1 MNKQRIAIII
11 IAALGAIAT
20 FMPWSTLPVLGSM
33 HGTDTKLWWFSL
45 FFFTVPIIFALIGDK
60 KIELKKDSLYTITVF
75 SILAVAACVF
85 QIYIYKS
92 LGSRAQGPL
101 DAVFASNLSIGFGLY
116 IAILSGIALPVF
128 GFLMKDS
135 NGNKEQTT
143 YKPKR
148 YSSDKI
154 AEKYKTE
161 IIKPLKNEE
170 KIEEPKKE
178 ENKIDKEDH
187 RRFMPKWK
195 TAHNII

>member
-33 HGTDTKLWWFSL
+33 HGTDTKLGWFSL
-45 FFFTVPIIFALIGDK
+45 FFFTVPIILGIVGNK
-60 KIELKKDSLYTITVF
+60 KNELKKRSLYSITVL
-75 SILAVAACVF
+75 SILAVAVCVF

-92 LGSRAQGPL
+92 LGSHAQGPL

-116 IAILSGIALPVF
+116 IAILAGISLPVF

-135 NGNKEQTT
+135 EGNKQRTT
-143 YKPKR
+143 SKPKK
-148 YSSDKI
+148 YSSEKI
-154 AEKYKTE
+154 IEKYKTE
-161 IIKPLKNEE
+161 INKPVKKSEE
-170 KIEEPKKE
+170 KIEETKKV

-187 RRFMPKWK
+187 RRFMPK
-195 TAHNII
+195 